1 MTIQLLTS
9 DQTAQAVSLVK
20 AYDKATTSMQKALAS
35 QSQSGVEFIAVVSP
49 AIVSIYQEL
58 SNDGALIGKRTAEAS
73 ELSGTIAGLLESVG
87 LKPHN
92 SLSKNTIA
100 ICSSW
105 FLASIKLGAEVT
117 PLSTV
122 LENAETMKGAKG
134 SIEEMAPKA
143 TQTPEAMVQAF
154 IERFTKAHP
163 ETDLVALVF
172 DTATRWDGVAIAEAK
187 TEKTAKVA

>member
-20 AYDKATTSMQKALAS
+20 AYDKATASMQKALTS
-35 QSQSGVEFIAVVSP
+35 QGKSGVDFIAVVSP
-49 AIVSIYQEL
+49 AIISIYQEL

-73 ELSGTIAGLLESVG
+73 ELSGTIAALLESVG

-105 FLASIKLGAEVT
+105 FLASIKLGADAT
-117 PLSTV
+117 PLETI

-134 SIEEMAPKA
+134 SIEEMCPKA

-154 IERFTKAHP
+154 VERFAKAHP

-172 DTATRWDGVAIAEAK
+172 DGVAIAEAK
-187 TEKTAKVA
+187 TEKVAKVA

>member
-20 AYDKATTSMQKALAS
+20 AYDKATASMQKALAS

-100 ICSSW
+100 ICSNW

-117 PLSTV
+117 PLTTI

-143 TQTPEAMVQAF
+143 PQTPEAMVQAF

-187 TEKTAKVA
+187 TEKVAA